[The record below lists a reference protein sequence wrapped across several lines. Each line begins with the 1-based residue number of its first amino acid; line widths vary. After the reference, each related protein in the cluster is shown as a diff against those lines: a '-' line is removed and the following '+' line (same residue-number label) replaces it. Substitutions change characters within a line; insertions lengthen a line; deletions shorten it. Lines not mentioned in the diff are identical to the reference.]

1 MCFSDHERRSLV
13 AVKVSISRA
22 RAHGE
27 CSVRDRH
34 KRTVGFIESA
44 MPADG
49 IPRCHSPR
57 TETSAR
63 PVSKSSSKE
72 DYRIPRPSKRPS
84 YWPGCRTNN
93 PVKTNGSDVRVGS
106 NSEVRML
113 NREFGITPKNG
124 HHWSDV

>member
-1 MCFSDHERRSLV
+1 MRFSNHERHSLV
-13 AVKVSISRA
+13 AVKLSLSRA

-49 IPRCHSPR
+49 IPAARPPR

-63 PVSKSSSKE
+63 PVSKSSSKQV
-72 DYRIPRPSKRPS
+72 YTIPHLSKRPHI
-84 YWPGCRTNN
+84 GLGGT
-93 PVKTNGSDVRVGS
+93 S
-106 NSEVRML
+106 NSAKISR
-113 NREFGITPKNG
+113 PQ
-124 HHWSDV
+124 